1 MRVFLAAL
9 AIVAAT
15 VGAGIGYAGMKTT
28 ALPDWYSEGDEPVV
42 VSSTESAAFA
52 DPNDVVISA
61 GELNRM
67 VTDAI
72 ASQPAAA
79 PILNA
84 ARGVNTSIEDGRI
97 ESGMVMNL
105 SEIPLEA
112 LPTEGRQAVKQLTQ
126 TFPFLANREVYL
138 GVEGSPAV
146 VDGALSLN
154 DTHIKVGQLSLPIA
168 SVAKQLGLSQA
179 EIEQQLDAV
188 LAQQGLTPDD
198 VQIVDGQ
205 LVIRGVAQ

>member
-9 AIVAAT
+9 AVVAAA

-28 ALPDWYSEGDEPVV
+28 ALPDWYSKGEEPLV

-72 ASQPAAA
+72 ANQPAAA

-112 LPTEGRQAVKQLTQ
+112 LPTEGRQAVEQLTH

>member
-9 AIVAAT
+9 AVVAAA

-28 ALPDWYSEGDEPVV
+28 ALPDWYSKGEEPLV

-112 LPTEGRQAVKQLTQ
+112 LPTEGRQAVEQLTH

-198 VQIVDGQ
+198 VKIVDGQ

>member
-9 AIVAAT
+9 AIVAAA
-15 VGAGIGYAGMKTT
+15 VGAGIGYAGMKTA
-28 ALPDWYSEGDEPVV
+28 ALPDWYSQSEEPVV
-42 VSSTESAAFA
+42 VSSTESEVFT

-84 ARGVNTSIEDGRI
+84 ARGVNTSIENGRI

-112 LPTEGRQAVKQLTQ
+112 LPSEGRQAVEQLTH

-146 VDGALSLN
+146 VNGALSLD

-179 EIEQQLDAV
+179 EIEQQLDAI

>member
-9 AIVAAT
+9 AIVAAA

-28 ALPDWYSEGDEPVV
+28 ALPDWYSKGEEPLV

-112 LPTEGRQAVKQLTQ
+112 LPTEGRQAVEQLTH